1 MFGTSKN
8 FVDGVTR
15 HWVLGEVLVIRRG
28 LKKAIVRLVA
38 SHRKRLEEFSPAEWL
53 VLAIDLRLNDVKPDG
68 FYLQTV
74 TEDGPLS
81 IMASAIWTKR
91 DIRERDMREL
101 YQNPQ
106 CRVTV
111 VSYMPVSTPTHSVQI
126 AV

>member
-38 SHRKRLEEFSPAEWL
+38 SHRKRLEESSPAEWL

-74 TEDGPLS
+74 TEDGPLR
-81 IMASAIWTKR
+81 IMASAKKRAVIMGTKEALGTALERKLNR
-91 DIRERDMREL
+91 D
-101 YQNPQ
+101 
-106 CRVTV
+106 TG
-111 VSYMPVSTPTHSVQI
+111 I
-126 AV
+126 AMGIPR

>member
-74 TEDGPLS
+74 TEDGPLR
-81 IMASAIWTKR
+81 IMASAKKRAVIMGTKEALGTALERKLNR
-91 DIRERDMREL
+91 D
-101 YQNPQ
+101 
-106 CRVTV
+106 TG
-111 VSYMPVSTPTHSVQI
+111 I
-126 AV
+126 AMGIPG